1 MVRLVFRPYTHVGRT
16 ICTSVPLRASTRVSP
31 GFTLRRHSSP
41 SFGSQRA
48 CSRSN
53 PPLRGIG
60 RRCCLAASRPLA
72 LASRR
77 GLSPFRSHARRTPW
91 SVFQDGSNETVT
103 PTSLTCL
110 VPHLARGEMGTD
122 RPRAHVGFLDPA
134 HRSERARRW
143 ETPPALAL
151 PPYGE
156 PSRRGPIDGPS
167 APTQQLGAGD
177 YELSPSSS
185 RTPETGRDAPTRRP
199 EVARGRTLVPR
210 PGAPFRKSTCLAT
223 V

>member
-41 SFGSQRA
+41 SFGSRRA

-72 LASRR
+72 LASRG

-103 PTSLTCL
+103 PESLTCL

-122 RPRAHVGFLDPA
+122 RPRAHVGFLDPT
-134 HRSERARRW
+134 HRSEGARRQD
-143 ETPPALAL
+143 ESCPPSLLL
-151 PPYGE
+151 PTVNRADSGRSTGRAHPGE
-156 PSRRGPIDGPS
+156 NS
-167 APTQQLGAGD
+167 
-177 YELSPSSS
+177 E
-185 RTPETGRDAPTRRP
+185 PETGSFRPPTLGHRNSPEMISRRP
-199 EVARGRTLVPR
+199 
-210 PGAPFRKSTCLAT
+210 
-223 V
+223 

>member
-41 SFGSQRA
+41 SFGSRRA

-72 LASRR
+72 LASRG

-103 PTSLTCL
+103 PESLTCL
-110 VPHLARGEMGTD
+110 VPHLALREMGTD
-122 RPRAHVGFLDPA
+122 RPRAHVGFLDPT
-134 HRSERARRW
+134 HRSEGARRQ
-143 ETPPALAL
+143 ERILPALAP

-156 PSRRGPIDGPS
+156 SSRLGPIDGPS
-167 APTQQLGAGD
+167 APRGELGTGD
-177 YELSPSSS
+177 RGLSPSDS
-185 RTPETGRDAPTRRP
+185 RTPELSRDDLPPT
-199 EVARGRTLVPR
+199 VADPVRF
-210 PGAPFRKSTCLAT
+210 PFDDFKRF
-223 V
+223 

>member
-1 MVRLVFRPYTHVGRT
+1 ML
-16 ICTSVPLRASTRVSP
+16 PL
-31 GFTLRRHSSP
+31 
-41 SFGSQRA
+41 
-48 CSRSN
+48 N
-53 PPLRGIG
+53 PPPRVIG

-72 LASRR
+72 LASRG

-110 VPHLARGEMGTD
+110 VPHLARREMGTD

-167 APTQQLGAGD
+167 APTSQLGAGD
-177 YELSPSSS
+177 QELSPSGS
-185 RTPETGRDAPTRRP
+185 RTPETRRDDLPPT
-199 EVARGRTLVPR
+199 VADPVRF
-210 PGAPFRKSTCLAT
+210 PFDDFKRF
-223 V
+223 